1 MAEREPRPY
10 SYLILAFG
18 LIRPRSTFVDTDEKR
33 IRHIRQ
39 TLDAASLITGL
50 LNKALSWQYFGG
62 KSSLRLRG
70 RF

>member
-18 LIRPRSTFVDTDEKR
+18 LIRPCSTFVDTDEKR

-39 TLDAASLITGL
+39 TLDAALLITVL
-50 LNKALSWQYFGG
+50 LNKAPP
-62 KSSLRLRG
+62 
-70 RF
+70 